1 MITTIFETMKNIEKS
16 EEQFGEVDD
25 DCRIYSEEYSL
36 LKKQFDREK
45 VDKDGIKILRK
56 IRKLDILN

>member
-1 MITTIFETMKNIEKS
+1 MKNIEKS